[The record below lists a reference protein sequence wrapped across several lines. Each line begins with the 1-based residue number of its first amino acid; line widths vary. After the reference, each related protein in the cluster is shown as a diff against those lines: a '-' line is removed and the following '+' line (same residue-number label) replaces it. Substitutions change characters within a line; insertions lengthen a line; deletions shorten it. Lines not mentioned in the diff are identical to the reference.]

1 MGITVLSLFDGIS
14 CGMVAL
20 ERAGIEVDKYIA
32 YEIEHNAIEISKKNY
47 PEIVRGGD
55 VTKEDFKCER
65 KVKKPLTLS
74 FKGSILIM
82 HRLTAEGYD

>member
-32 YEIEHNAIEISKKNY
+32 YFSGIHAGN
-47 PEIVRGGD
+47 RRTD
-55 VTKEDFKCER
+55 
-65 KVKKPLTLS
+65 
-74 FKGSILIM
+74 
-82 HRLTAEGYD
+82 

>member
-32 YEIEHNAIEISKKNY
+32 YEIN
-47 PEIVRGGD
+47 
-55 VTKEDFKCER
+55 
-65 KVKKPLTLS
+65 
-74 FKGSILIM
+74 IM
-82 HRLTAEGYD
+82 Q